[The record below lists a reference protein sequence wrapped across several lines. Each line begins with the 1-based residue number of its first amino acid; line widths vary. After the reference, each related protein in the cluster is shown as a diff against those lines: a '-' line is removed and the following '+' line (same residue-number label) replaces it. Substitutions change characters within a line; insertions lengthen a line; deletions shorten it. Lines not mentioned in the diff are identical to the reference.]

1 MAILFCLAVSV
12 FLGIVFNI
20 KLNSN
25 RDYLKS
31 LGRYDSVDFSTVY
44 TDANSQIKIL
54 KKIFSPEVEI
64 EKNLRVLIILTLI
77 FFMLAFLQLL
87 LLFVNK

>member
-1 MAILFCLAVSV
+1 MAILFCLTVSV

-20 KLNSN
+20 KLSRN

-31 LGRYDSVDFSTVY
+31 LGRYDAVDFSTVY

-54 KKIFSPEVEI
+54 KKIFSPEVEL
-64 EKNLRVLIILTLI
+64 EKNLRALIVLAFVFFILT
-77 FFMLAFLQLL
+77 FLQLL
-87 LLFVNK
+87 LLFADK